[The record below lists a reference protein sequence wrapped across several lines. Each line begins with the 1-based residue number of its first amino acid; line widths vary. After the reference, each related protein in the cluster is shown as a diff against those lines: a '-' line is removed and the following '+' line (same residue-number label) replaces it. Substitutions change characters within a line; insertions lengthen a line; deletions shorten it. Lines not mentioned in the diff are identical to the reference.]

1 MQMKKIK
8 FLFLL
13 LYFITSLIS
22 AKAEILNDVVIEN
35 NKRVSKESII
45 TFGNIIIGK
54 NYNESELN
62 NILVELY
69 NTNFFSNI
77 KLRVE
82 NGILIINVIEKKI
95 IQSVI
100 LEGVKSKENTEK
112 ILKQLTLKDKSP
124 FDEFT
129 AEQDIVK
136 IKNSLNR
143 SGYYFAKVDAKIKE
157 NNNDTLDIIYTID
170 SGEKALIK
178 NIKFTGD
185 KFYKDRKLR
194 GVIISEENKFWKFIS
209 NKKYLDVDRIE
220 LDKRLLRNFY
230 LNKGYYNVQIES
242 SSAVF
247 NENFFELIYNINSGN
262 KYFINDVK
270 LDIPIDYDIKDF
282 KEVQNSLKKLKNEKY
297 SFNKINKVIKEI
309 DKISIARLYDF
320 IDASIEIEE
329 VNENKLNLKF
339 SVIESDKFFVNKV
352 DIFGNNVT
360 EEKVIRNQLEV
371 DEGDPFNKL
380 LHAKSINNLKS
391 LRIFED
397 VKDEIIPIPN
407 SQQKDI
413 KITVQE
419 KPTGEILATAGVG
432 NDGGTVGFSIS
443 EKNFMGRGVGLVSSL
458 ALSEERVKGEFT
470 VNNPNFNFT
479 EKSLST
485 SVFAINTDKMTDSG
499 YDSSEVGFSFGTRF
513 EQYDN
518 LFFNPSFKTVAE
530 KLETNSLASASIK
543 KQEGS
548 YFTSTVGYA
557 FDYDLRNQKFQTTD
571 GFRTKFTQ
579 TLPVISDS
587 NTVVSGLISDHFF
600 SFGEMTTSL
609 GFYLKNAIGLSDDVR
624 ISERLGLPR
633 KRLRGFKPGRIGPV
647 DAGDDH
653 VGGNYASA
661 LSITTNL
668 PMIAP
673 TLQNFEFNYFFDVGN
688 VWGAD
693 YRSSNFDD
701 SNYLRA
707 STGAGIEWW
716 TPVGPLSL
724 TLSHSVQKK
733 STDEFEGFQ
742 FNIGT
747 TF

>member
-1 MQMKKIK
+1 MKKIK
-8 FLFLL
+8 LL
-13 LYFITSLIS
+13 LLMICLIFNP
-22 AKAEILNDVVIEN
+22 AKAEILNDVKVEN
-35 NKRVSKESII
+35 NKRVSKESIVV
-45 TFGNIIIGK
+45 FGNIKIGK
-54 NYNESELN
+54 NYNESEIN
-62 NILVELY
+62 KILVDLY
-69 NTNFFSNI
+69 ETNFFSNI
-77 KLRVE
+77 KLRLE
-82 NGILIINVIEKKI
+82 NGILIVNVIEKKI

-100 LEGVKSKENTEK
+100 LEGIKSKENTTK
-112 ILKQLTLKDKSP
+112 ILKQLKLKDKSP

-129 AEQDIVK
+129 AEQDIIK

-143 SGYYFAKVDAKIKE
+143 SGYYFAKVDVKIKE
-157 NNNDTLDIIYTID
+157 NSNDTLDIIYIID
-170 SGEKALIK
+170 TGEKALIK
-178 NIKFTGD
+178 NIKFTGE
-185 KFYKDRKLR
+185 KFYKERKLR

-220 LDKRLLRNFY
+220 LDKRLLKNFY
-230 LNKGYYNVQIES
+230 LNKGYYNVKIES

-247 NENFFELIYNINSGN
+247 NENFFELIYNINAGN

-282 KEVQNSLKKLKNEKY
+282 KEVENSLDKLKNRKY
-297 SFNKINKVIKEI
+297 SFNQINKVIKEI
-309 DKISIARLYDF
+309 DKISVARLYDF
-320 IDASIEIEE
+320 IDATIEIEE
-329 VNENKLNLKF
+329 LDENKLNLKF
-339 SVIESDKFFVNKV
+339 SVIESDKFFVNKI
-352 DIFGNNVT
+352 DIFGNNIT

-380 LHAKSINNLKS
+380 LHAKSINNLKA

-413 KITVQE
+413 KITVEE
-419 KPTGEILATAGVG
+419 KPTGEILASAGVG

-485 SVFAINTDKMTDSG
+485 SLFAINTDKMADSG
-499 YDSSEVGFSFGTRF
+499 YDSSEIGFSFGTKF

-518 LFFNPSFKTVAE
+518 LFFSPSFRTVGE

-548 YFTSTVGYA
+548 YFTSTLGYG
-557 FDYDLRNQKFQTTD
+557 FDYDLRNQKFQTSD
-571 GFRTKFTQ
+571 GFRTRFTQ

-587 NTVVSGLISDHFF
+587 NTVISGLISDHFF
-600 SFGEMTTSL
+600 TFVDTTTSL

-647 DAGDDH
+647 DSGDDH

-693 YRSSNFDD
+693 YRSSDFDD

-707 STGAGIEWW
+707 STGAGVEWW
-716 TPVGPLSL
+716 TPVGPLSV
-724 TLSHSVQKK
+724 TLSHAIQKK
-733 STDEFEGFQ
+733 TTDEFEGFQ